1 MKKIALTLLAVACL
15 ATLSLAKDDAKA
27 KKESISGW
35 VSDAKCAAKGNSAEH
50 AACAKKCAEAGEKLV
65 VVNDKDNSVVQIHNQ
80 DALKGH
86 EGHHVKVTGSQT
98 ADGFHVDKVAM
109 VKDQGKKE
117 EKAEKKGM

>member
-27 KKESISGW
+27 KKETISGW
-35 VSDAKCAAKGNSAEH
+35 VTDAKCAAKGNH
-50 AACAKKCAEAGEKLV
+50 DTDCAKKCAEAGEKLV
-65 VVNDKDNSVVQIHNQ
+65 VLNEKDNSVVQVHNQ

-109 VKDQGKKE
+109 LKDQGKKD
-117 EKAEKKGM
+117 EKSDKKGM